1 MVLFFKILAL
11 VFLAAVLSSVKRY
24 EHLTRAF
31 NRFSCG
37 VWLAAQITMDSK
49 DKKASWEGAVVSKD
63 EFAEYEHGANESHGD
78 DERRDANEDG
88 AAAGK
93 AAADVAAAAG
103 EATADAAAADDAVAG
118 ATPAKAPTKAPPLP
132 KTPTPRPAVALIG
145 RPFALSAGSG
155 ALLGNRAPSG
165 VACRIRTRCCR
176 RASSMRALSP
186 RSESAVRR
194 ALRKIGSTTTRK

>member
-1 MVLFFKILAL
+1 M
-11 VFLAAVLSSVKRY
+11 
-24 EHLTRAF
+24 
-31 NRFSCG
+31 
-37 VWLAAQITMDSK
+37 
-49 DKKASWEGAVVSKD
+49 SKD

-88 AAAGK
+88 AAAGD
-93 AAADVAAAAG
+93 AA
-103 EATADAAAADDAVAG
+103 ADAAAAAAVPRPTPPLPMMRSRVP
-118 ATPAKAPTKAPPLP
+118 TPAKAPKAPPLP
-132 KTPTPRPAVALIG
+132 KTPRLAVALIG

-186 RSESAVRR
+186 RSESTVRR

>member
-1 MVLFFKILAL
+1 MAPFFKILAL

-31 NRFSCG
+31 NRFSCS
-37 VWLAAQITMDSK
+37 VWLAVQITMGSK
-49 DKKASWEGAVVSKD
+49 DKRALREGAVVSKD

-78 DERRDANEDG
+78 DECRDANEDG

-93 AAADVAAAAG
+93 A
-103 EATADAAAADDAVAG
+103 TADATASAGKAASDVAAADDAVAG
-118 ATPAKAPTKAPPLP
+118 ANVGEGANES
-132 KTPTPRPAVALIG
+132 AVALIG

-186 RSESAVRR
+186 RSESAARR